1 MLLERIAPD
10 IPQDIR
16 ETMVSF
22 AGEVRRLFMGESEKQ
37 KYGETIDITFSTR
50 TLIRWATLTRR
61 FQPLARQGIQ
71 PIGYA
76 LDRALGFRASRETR
90 AMLHELAQ
98 RMFPTAE
105 SQQTTDIENT

>member
-1 MLLERIAPD
+1 
-10 IPQDIR
+10 
-16 ETMVSF
+16 
-22 AGEVRRLFMGESEKQ
+22 
-37 KYGETIDITFSTR
+37 
-50 TLIRWATLTRR
+50 
-61 FQPLARQGIQ
+61 PLARQGIQ